1 MTDKTDY
8 TLKILTIGESAVGKT
23 CILLRFTDNKF
34 LKTHL
39 TTIGIDYKSKTIKV
53 KDFSVKLKIWDTA
66 GQERFRN
73 ITQQYYK
80 GADGILLVYDVTER
94 NSFEKVREWMRN
106 IQQNTSRDKIGII
119 LVGNKCDL
127 EERQV
132 TTEEG
137 ESLAKEFGVLF
148 FETSAYKDININ
160 ECFESLVGEIISKK
174 EVDSTGNN
182 GSSVGG
188 EKKGTTISPINVKGN
203 EKKGCC

>member
-39 TTIGIDYKSKTIKV
+39 TTIGIDYKSKVIKV
-53 KDFSVKLKIWDTA
+53 NNFSVKLKIWDTA

-80 GADGILLVYDVTER
+80 GADGILLVYDITER
-94 NSFEKVREWMRN
+94 NSFEKVREWMKQ
-106 IQQNTSRDKIGII
+106 IQQNTNKEKIGII

-127 EERQV
+127 DERQV
-132 TTEEG
+132 SLEEG
-137 ESLAKEFGVLF
+137 QNLAREFGILF
-148 FETSAYKDININ
+148 YEASAYKDININ
-160 ECFESLVGEIISKK
+160 ESFESLVGEIISKK
-174 EVDSTGNN
+174 APEDTNLKKDDPIPLKKEGKKDKEDS
-182 GSSVGG
+182 
-188 EKKGTTISPINVKGN
+188 
-203 EKKGCC
+203 GCCK

>member
-39 TTIGIDYKSKTIKV
+39 TTIGIDYKSKVIKV
-53 KDFSVKLKIWDTA
+53 NNFSVKLKIWDTA

-94 NSFEKVREWMRN
+94 NSFEKVREWMKQ
-106 IQQNTSRDKIGII
+106 IQQNTNKEKIGII

-127 EERQV
+127 DERQV
-132 TTEEG
+132 STEEG
-137 ESLAKEFGVLF
+137 QNLAREFGILF
-148 FETSAYKDININ
+148 YEASAYKDININ
-160 ECFESLVGEIISKK
+160 ETFESLVGEIISKK
-174 EVDSTGNN
+174 EPEDS
-182 GSSVGG
+182 
-188 EKKGTTISPINVKGN
+188 NVKKNDPIPLKQDG
-203 EKKGCC
+203 KKDKEDSGCCK

>member
-39 TTIGIDYKSKTIKV
+39 TTIGIDYKSKVIKV
-53 KDFSVKLKIWDTA
+53 NNFSVKLKIWDTA

-80 GADGILLVYDVTER
+80 GADGVLLVYDITER
-94 NSFEKVREWMRN
+94 NSFEKVREWMKQ
-106 IQQNTSRDKIGII
+106 IQQNTNKEKIGII

-127 EERQV
+127 DERQV
-132 TTEEG
+132 SLEEG
-137 ESLAKEFGVLF
+137 QNLAREFGILF
-148 FETSAYKDININ
+148 YEASAYKDININ
-160 ECFESLVGEIISKK
+160 ESFESLVGEIISKK
-174 EVDSTGNN
+174 APEDTNLKKDDPIPLKKEGKKDKEDS
-182 GSSVGG
+182 
-188 EKKGTTISPINVKGN
+188 
-203 EKKGCC
+203 GCCK

>member
-1 MTDKTDY
+1 MTEKVDY

-188 EKKGTTISPINVKGN
+188 EKKGTMISPINVKGK

>member
-39 TTIGIDYKSKTIKV
+39 TTIGIDYKSKVIKV
-53 KDFSVKLKIWDTA
+53 NNFSVKLKIWDTA

-94 NSFEKVREWMRN
+94 NSFEKVREWMKQ
-106 IQQNTSRDKIGII
+106 IQQNTNKEKIGII

-127 EERQV
+127 DERQV
-132 TTEEG
+132 SAEEG
-137 ESLAKEFGVLF
+137 QNLAREFGILF
-148 FETSAYKDININ
+148 YEASAYKDININ
-160 ECFESLVGEIISKK
+160 ETFESLVGEIISKK
-174 EVDSTGNN
+174 EPEDS
-182 GSSVGG
+182 
-188 EKKGTTISPINVKGN
+188 NVKKNDPIPLKPDG
-203 EKKGCC
+203 KKDKEDSGCCK